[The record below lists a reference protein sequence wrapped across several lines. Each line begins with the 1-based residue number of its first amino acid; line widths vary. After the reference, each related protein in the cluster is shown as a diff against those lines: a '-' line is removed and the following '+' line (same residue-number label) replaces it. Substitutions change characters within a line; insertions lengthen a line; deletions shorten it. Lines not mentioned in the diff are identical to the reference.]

1 MTLHDPLWTS
11 MNRIQERAEEH
22 ARRREIV
29 RLLDRPSGWSRI
41 EAGIG
46 SLLIAVADRI
56 HALGCRLA
64 DACSCGCAETS
75 VQPGA

>member
-1 MTLHDPLWTS
+1 